1 MSFDS
6 LQGERL
12 REAFASRAEIGGDDC
27 PSKEQLWASA
37 NERLDRG
44 SDEPIILHLAECTAC
59 ASAWRLAR
67 ELTQTSTRSDSPPL
81 RSASARW
88 IPLAAA
94 AAVLLV
100 AIGIGSWWLP
110 VGKVASPVFRSQE
123 QEWIQSLHPQD
134 SPLPRG
140 DCILR
145 WTPGDAGTRYD
156 ILVTD
161 ENLDLVTRGWKLE
174 KAEFR
179 IGPDLLQRVEPGGR
193 ILWRVV
199 AHGPDGAQI
208 TSRTFSTPVE

>member
-6 LQGERL
+6 LQGDRL
-12 REAFASRAEIGGDDC
+12 REAFASLAEVRGDDC

-37 NERLDRG
+37 HESLDR
-44 SDEPIILHLAECTAC
+44 SRDEPIILHLAECTAC

-67 ELTQTSTRSDSPPL
+67 ELAQTSARSDAPPL

-88 IPLAAA
+88 IPFAAA
-94 AAVLLV
+94 AAVLLA
-100 AIGIGSWWLP
+100 AIGIGTWWLP
-110 VGKVASPVFRSQE
+110 VGEVAAPVFRSQE
-123 QEWIQSLHPQD
+123 QEWIRSLLPQD

-161 ENLDLVTRGWKLE
+161 ENLDLVARGWKLE
-174 KAEFR
+174 EAEFR
-179 IGPDLLQRVEPGGR
+179 IEPGLLQQVEPGGR

-199 AHGPDGAQI
+199 AHGPEGAQI